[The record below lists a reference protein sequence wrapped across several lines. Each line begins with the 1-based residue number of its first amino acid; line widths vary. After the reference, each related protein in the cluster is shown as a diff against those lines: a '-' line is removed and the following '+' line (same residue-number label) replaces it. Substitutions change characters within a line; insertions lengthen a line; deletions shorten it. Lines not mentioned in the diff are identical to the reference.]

1 MLIKTLTF
9 FLTRMWKKSLF
20 IISAVVK
27 PAYLSWN
34 NQFWRKSFL
43 CIIIHQGFSRIS
55 GKKIFHTKRVFE
67 YAYAKLICQSKT
79 TKLSFL
85 FFLYQFSGWLYI
97 SFFNQFS
104 KFYLCVNF
112 HSRISPV
119 YILWQNTCLHARTIN
134 YLTKTPTPGKL
145 SRWRKTRK
153 ANHLLWLG
161 SALPCPWQHTS
172 PYKFTC
178 LACVNVYRYIN

>member
-9 FLTRMWKKSLF
+9 FLTRMWKKTLF

-55 GKKIFHTKRVFE
+55 GIKIFHTKRVFE

-97 SFFNQFS
+97 SFLFLINSQ
-104 KFYLCVNF
+104 NF
-112 HSRISPV
+112 TYVLTFTAEYHLFTYFDRTPV
-119 YILWQNTCLHARTIN
+119 YMHE
-134 YLTKTPTPGKL
+134 
-145 SRWRKTRK
+145 
-153 ANHLLWLG
+153 LL
-161 SALPCPWQHTS
+161 
-172 PYKFTC
+172 
-178 LACVNVYRYIN
+178 II